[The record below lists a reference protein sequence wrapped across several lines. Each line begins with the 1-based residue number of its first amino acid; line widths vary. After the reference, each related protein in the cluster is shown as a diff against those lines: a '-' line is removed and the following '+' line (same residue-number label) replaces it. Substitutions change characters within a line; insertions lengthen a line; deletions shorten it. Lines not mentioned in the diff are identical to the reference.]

1 MGDWMKIG
9 GDPSQTGTTT
19 ALIASFPLYNGGQ
32 REARLQEAQAMRNRA
47 EQDRQ
52 QVALQIAQDVSTALL
67 NLRAAEQN
75 VTTAKAGLTASEAEY
90 QAAQLRYQVGRS
102 IVAEVLD
109 ALASRCRAQSGIV
122 QAGYQYN
129 VARDQMMRAVGG
141 IALSSAK

>member
-1 MGDWMKIG
+1 
-9 GDPSQTGTTT
+9 
-19 ALIASFPLYNGGQ
+19 
-32 REARLQEAQAMRNRA
+32 
-47 EQDRQ
+47 
-52 QVALQIAQDVSTALL
+52 
-67 NLRAAEQN
+67 